1 IFIAYGLDYTRQTS
15 DKLISYLPEVL
26 SITGASVTTSWLIV
40 SISLILKYVF
50 VSRKKVNLAY
60 RLLIYIFFSLWILL
74 YIIPSNVNELMT
86 NNYFSSSVKWLIRL
100 DIVVSIFLFI
110 ILSWKNIKEKL
121 ILILDKILTH
131 KSKNQEG

>member
-1 IFIAYGLDYTRQTS
+1 FIAYGLDYTRQTS